1 MFLLKKSYHLKST
14 PSRALN
20 NKLFNSPKILW
31 EEKASNFL
39 VKNSLPKISGP
50 WKLMLLGDGSPTRHL
65 QLLTNQETKIKLISM
80 QLDPLSTQEGP
91 TELNQLNGPLIRR
104 QVWIKSN
111 NKNLAWAESWW
122 NADQVSENLKA
133 KEEPIWKNLTQD
145 RSELFREVDRISLVN
160 AKWLEDQFCF
170 KGPFWSR
177 NYRFFRDKK
186 PLTIIR
192 EVFNPNLETLL
203 GYSGIKEF
211 TKLYSSSSS

>member
-1 MFLLKKSYHLKST
+1 M
-14 PSRALN
+14 
-20 NKLFNSPKILW
+20 
-31 EEKASNFL
+31 
-39 VKNSLPKISGP
+39 KNSLPKISGP

-80 QLDPLSTQEGP
+80 RVDPLFIEEGP
-91 TELNQLNGPLIRR
+91 KELNQLNGPLIRR
-104 QVWIKSN
+104 QVWIKNN

-122 NADQVSENLKA
+122 NEEQVNENLKA

-160 AKWLEDQFCF
+160 SNWLEDQFCF

-192 EVFNPNLETLL
+192 EVFNPHL
-203 GYSGIKEF
+203 
-211 TKLYSSSSS
+211 

>member
-1 MFLLKKSYHLKST
+1 MIIET
-14 PSRALN
+14 QGV
-20 NKLFNSPKILW
+20 FNVSKNMPYK
-31 EEKASNFL
+31 NFM
-39 VKNSLPKISGP
+39 VFVN
-50 WKLMLLGDGSPTRHL
+50 MDY
-65 QLLTNQETKIKLISM
+65 E
-80 QLDPLSTQEGP
+80 
-91 TELNQLNGPLIRR
+91 
-104 QVWIKSN
+104 KSN
-111 NKNLAWAESWW
+111 VKLREGDTEYNNEDKTLAWAESWW
-122 NADQVSENLKA
+122 NSKQINKNLTA

-211 TKLYSSSSS
+211 TKLYSSSS

>member
-1 MFLLKKSYHLKST
+1 
-14 PSRALN
+14 
-20 NKLFNSPKILW
+20 
-31 EEKASNFL
+31 
-39 VKNSLPKISGP
+39 
-50 WKLMLLGDGSPTRHL
+50 MLLGDGSPTRHL

-80 QLDPLSTQEGP
+80 QLDPLFSQEGP
-91 TELNQLNGPLIRR
+91 KELNQLNGPLIRR

-122 NADQVSENLKA
+122 NADLVSENLKA

-145 RSELFREVDRISLVN
+145 RSEFFREVDRISLVN

-177 NYRFFRDKK
+177 NYRFFRNKK

-211 TKLYSSSSS
+211 TKLYSSSS

>member
-1 MFLLKKSYHLKST
+1 
-14 PSRALN
+14 
-20 NKLFNSPKILW
+20 
-31 EEKASNFL
+31 
-39 VKNSLPKISGP
+39 
-50 WKLMLLGDGSPTRHL
+50 MLLGDGSPTRHL

-122 NADQVSENLKA
+122 NTDQVSENLKA

-177 NYRFFRDKK
+177 NYRFFRNKK

-211 TKLYSSSSS
+211 TKLYSSSS